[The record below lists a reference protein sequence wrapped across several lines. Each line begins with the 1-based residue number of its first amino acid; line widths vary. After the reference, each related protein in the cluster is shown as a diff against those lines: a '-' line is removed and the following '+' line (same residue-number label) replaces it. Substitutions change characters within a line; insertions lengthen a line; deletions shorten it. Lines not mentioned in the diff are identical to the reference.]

1 MIWPAIALIAAIV
14 VAVVVGAVLLHKAL
28 TDSRADADKNFGT
41 NPVGCPTQGCPLVKW
56 VWDDPHTK
64 DRRQYVNL
72 PADWDPAKNG
82 TAVEL
87 VGHVEPRKSGETVTF
102 SIIPNAGNEP
112 DTGAA
117 SLSAT
122 SITTGDN
129 GVGKVTLTLP
139 HYGGAKFKVSGK
151 TAPQDKPAESGE
163 LWVWRKV
170 FYQKTD
176 MANSPAPEN
185 LSLAAPGD
193 MISAHSSLSEDEQRA
208 NVASELLPVHQ
219 IESLAAG
226 ETTQITGEFRLPFNR
241 IRPIRKGKAA
251 LFVPLA
257 RLKVNTADGGNSTV
271 LLTALVGQ
279 RSREPGAGL
288 QPFRLDFGPRIYRE
302 VTQRIF

>member
-112 DTGAA
+112 DTGEINYRHLFGVIEELGWKGWIGAEYRPR
-117 SLSAT
+117 
-122 SITTGDN
+122 GDTVA
-129 GVGKVTLTLP
+129 GLGWMKTLT
-139 HYGGAKFKVSGK
+139 G
-151 TAPQDKPAESGE
+151 
-163 LWVWRKV
+163 
-170 FYQKTD
+170 
-176 MANSPAPEN
+176 
-185 LSLAAPGD
+185 
-193 MISAHSSLSEDEQRA
+193 
-208 NVASELLPVHQ
+208 
-219 IESLAAG
+219 
-226 ETTQITGEFRLPFNR
+226 
-241 IRPIRKGKAA
+241 
-251 LFVPLA
+251 
-257 RLKVNTADGGNSTV
+257 
-271 LLTALVGQ
+271 
-279 RSREPGAGL
+279 
-288 QPFRLDFGPRIYRE
+288 
-302 VTQRIF
+302 